1 MLDSERIAPSQ
12 KVLLD
17 SVGHRKFYW
26 TALLHMGKKKKI
38 TIFFPKWKTLLACQ
52 CFVLEHLQSNGS
64 VLQSQELS

>member
-26 TALLHMGKKKKI
+26 TALLHMGKKKKKSLSS
-38 TIFFPKWKTLLACQ
+38 FQ
-52 CFVLEHLQSNGS
+52 NGKHFWRVS
-64 VLQSQELS
+64 VLC

>member
-26 TALLHMGKKKKI
+26 TALLHMGKKKKNHH
-38 TIFFPKWKTLLACQ
+38 LLSKMENTSG
-52 CFVLEHLQSNGS
+52 VS
-64 VLQSQELS
+64 VFCVRTPSV